1 MFVIYGF
8 QFKDISRWNERCE
21 RESVVFKILIEIGQS
36 DFIIFYYIKG
46 VILIEVKN
54 LKELDINKVKIKIEG
69 VLFQKDGDIDKV
81 KN

>member
-21 RESVVFKILIEIGQS
+21 RESVVFKILIYIGQS

-54 LKELDINKVKIKIEG
+54 LKELDINKVEIKIEG
-69 VLFQKDGDIDKV
+69 VLFQKDYDIDKV